1 MKVGL
6 RLGIDNDT
14 RWNSWYKLLSN
25 ALRKK
30 AEIRQFFL
38 DFEREFGDNILTISD
53 WEFIEKTHKFLQP
66 FAAATLLGEGAGS
79 NLSHTLMIMD
89 ALLHHYEKAK
99 AGTLFSFLQID

>member
-1 MKVGL
+1 MGVGL

-25 ALRKK
+25 GLRKK
-30 AEIRQFFL
+30 AEIRQGFFFF
-38 DFEREFGDNILTISD
+38 DFEREIGDNVLTISD
-53 WEFIEKTHKFLQP
+53 WVFIERTQQFLQP
-66 FAAATLLGEGAGS
+66 FAAATLLREGAGS

-99 AGTLFSFLQID
+99 IWSSLL